1 MENQNKEL
9 EQMREQLAILNK
21 KLANQQIV
29 SDQLLRQSMKNKMSW
44 IKKFVWGE
52 TFAMP
57 FIILVYLMFVLWF
70 NLSWGPFILMSVMLI
85 VSVVSDHRI
94 NMVSD
99 DDFLSGD
106 LRQTALRLT
115 RMKKLRL
122 RYELWAIPTIVVWV
136 AWLAYD
142 IYSHTPVEGMMHDA
156 FVGGLVGCLIGAVI
170 GCVAGL
176 YVVNKMQRTNDE
188 IIQQINELE
197 D

>member
-29 SDQLLRQSMKNKMSW
+29 SDQLIRQSMKNKMSW
-44 IKKFVWGE
+44 IKKYVWGE

-57 FIILVYLMFVLWF
+57 FIILVFLMFVLWF
-70 NLSWGPFILMSVMLI
+70 NLSWGPFILMTLMLI
-85 VSVVSDHRI
+85 VAVVFDHRI
-94 NMVSD
+94 NMISD
-99 DDFLSGD
+99 DEFLSGN

-122 RYELWAIPTIVVWV
+122 RYELWAIPVVVVWV
-136 AWLAYD
+136 AWLSYD
-142 IYSHTPVEGMMHDA
+142 IYSHTPVEGVMHYA
-156 FVGGLVGCLIGAVI
+156 FKGGLVGALIGAVL
-170 GCVAGL
+170 GCAVGL
-176 YVVNKMQRTNDE
+176 YVVYKMQRTNDE